1 MCRYSS
7 INWEMHLSF
16 CRFVVLSLCRFV
28 ALPLQMK
35 RMKQETLND
44 NSLQNKNKK
53 RGFKQA
59 LRKQEVSRLESWSL
73 QTGK

>member
-1 MCRYSS
+1 MCRYSR
-7 INWEMHLSF
+7 INWEMH
-16 CRFVVLSLCRFV
+16 LSLCRFV

-35 RMKQETLND
+35 RMKQGTLND
-44 NSLQNKNKK
+44 NSLQKKNKE

-59 LRKQEVSRLESWSL
+59 LRKLEVSRLESRSL